1 MESLSN
7 PDIHYLMALNASEE
21 SDLIEVARDF
31 ERWVCD
37 KPVVLGILRSLIEDD
52 TILVSKLVDMEL
64 EDLEKAEALALTN
77 AWDTIRR
84 NDLVLCLS
92 ESGVKRWETDDWGIT
107 RERAR
112 YLMIGDQSQ

>member
-1 MESLSN
+1 MESLSTQ
-7 PDIHYLMALNASEE
+7 DIHYLMALNASEE

-31 ERWVCD
+31 ERWVCE
-37 KPVVLGILRSLIEDD
+37 KSEVLSILRGLIEDD

-64 EDLEKAEALALTN
+64 EDLEKPEALALTN
-77 AWDTIRR
+77 AWDRIRR

-92 ESGVKRWETDDWGIT
+92 ESGIKRWETYDWGIT

-112 YLMIGDQSQ
+112 YLMLGQQGD